1 MTRIDVDEW
10 QIRSFRTQD
19 AEALARY
26 ANNRNVSRNL
36 RDAFPYPYTLA
47 HAETWISFAEQQSTE
62 SDFAIASEAELIG
75 GIGLRTQRDVHRR
88 SAEVGYWLGEPFWG
102 HGIATAS
109 LRAFTEWAFSQFDL
123 LRLYGYVYEWN
134 PASARVMKKAGYA
147 CEGRLRQSVVKEG
160 QVMDQ
165 FLYAITR

>member
-1 MTRIDVDEW
+1 MSIEVGEW
-10 QIRSFRTQD
+10 QIRSFQTQD

-36 RDAFPYPYTLA
+36 RDAFPYPYTIA

-62 SDFAIASEAELIG
+62 TDFAIADATELIG
-75 GIGLRTQRDVHRR
+75 GIGLRLQRDVHRR
-88 SAEVGYWLGEPFWG
+88 SGEVGYWLGEPFWG
-102 HGIATAS
+102 RGVATAC
-109 LRAFTEWAFSQFDL
+109 LRAFTEYAFLRFDL
-123 LRLYGYVYEWN
+123 VRIYGYVYEWN
-134 PASARVMKKAGYA
+134 RASARVMEKAGYV
-147 CEGRLRQSVVKEG
+147 CEGRLRKSVVKEG